1 MQRHGEGAVVSYL
14 DHPLDLKLALSDLQ
28 LEALFRLARGAPPQA
43 IDGRTLRGLE
53 AQRLVDRGSLTST
66 GRLVAAAY
74 GAGFRR
80 AKAALREQVE
90 QNINLAMSLKADLDR
105 TTAQL
110 AAVHEVAQG
119 LLQVP
124 NLEDRLG
131 AALGNA
137 LNAFDEAMRP
147 VREVTQGEEARCA

>member
-53 AQRLVDRGSLTST
+53 VQRLVDRGSLTST

-74 GAGFRR
+74 SAGFRR
-80 AKAALREQVE
+80 ARAAAREDIDRLEALLEAESQRGDNEADASLMYAALE
-90 QNINLAMSLKADLDR
+90 
-105 TTAQL
+105 
-110 AAVHEVAQG
+110 
-119 LLQVP
+119 
-124 NLEDRLG
+124 
-131 AALGNA
+131 
-137 LNAFDEAMRP
+137 
-147 VREVTQGEEARCA
+147 EEARCG

>member
-1 MQRHGEGAVVSYL
+1 MSYL

-80 AKAALREQVE
+80 ASSAAREDIDRLEALLEAESQRGDNEADASLMYAALE
-90 QNINLAMSLKADLDR
+90 
-105 TTAQL
+105 
-110 AAVHEVAQG
+110 
-119 LLQVP
+119 
-124 NLEDRLG
+124 
-131 AALGNA
+131 
-137 LNAFDEAMRP
+137 
-147 VREVTQGEEARCA
+147 EEARCG